1 MSKRFLQCLAC
12 ASILSSGAMFYPAAP
27 AHAMDEKAAQK
38 AVASKNV
45 RESIGMS
52 IRDAV
57 VTGVK
62 TNPEYNGIAASRRA
76 TDEELRQGYALYYP
90 SLDAAF
96 DTGYEYTN
104 DTTTRAIAGD
114 DEELWRSQSSLTLT
128 QMLFDGFETKYEV
141 QRQKARVVSSAHRV
155 HETTELVALSIIEAY
170 LNVLRQRYL
179 SAISQEN
186 VDDHKEILDQ
196 ISSGVDAGRS
206 TQADLEQARARL
218 ASAQAAQAN
227 VLEALETA
235 ESQYYR
241 EVGAEPG
248 ALIMPTVPYSNLRTT
263 LEDEITY
270 ALAASPTLKV
280 FESDIE
286 VAYAEA
292 EGTKSTYYPQV
303 DFQVSGSY
311 ADHIGGIETYEKNAS
326 ALVVANWNL
335 YRGGADVARER
346 EFRYRHEQAKAQY
359 SEAAR
364 GLEDEVRRTWAAMI
378 AAGTRAEKYAGQADA
393 NEEVVA
399 AYKDQFT
406 LNRRTL
412 LDVLDAQNELFVSK
426 TNKINAEFVQ
436 MFSVY
441 RLIALRGEVLDI
453 LGVPP
458 IDETVTET
466 ASAEWEQR
474 NKMKAR

>member
-1 MSKRFLQCLAC
+1 VSKGILSYLAC
-12 ASILSSGAMFYPAAP
+12 ATILCSGAALPLTT
-27 AHAMDEKAAQK
+27 AHAMDETAAQK
-38 AVASKNV
+38 TVASKDV
-45 RESIGMS
+45 RESIGQS
-52 IRDAV
+52 IREAV
-57 VTGVK
+57 ASGVK
-62 TNPEYNGIAASRRA
+62 TNPEYNAIAASRRA
-76 TDEELRQGYALYYP
+76 TDQELRQGYALYRP
-90 SLDAAF
+90 SLDLSA
-96 DTGYEYTN
+96 DTGYELT
-104 DTTTRAIAGD
+104 DDSTTRTITGD
-114 DEELWRSQSSLTLT
+114 DEELWRSQASLTLT
-128 QMLFDGFETKYEV
+128 QMLFDGFSTKYEV
-141 QRQKARVVSSAHRV
+141 ERQKARVTSSAHRV
-155 HETTELVALSIIEAY
+155 RETTELVGLSIVEAY

-186 VDDHKEILDQ
+186 VNDHKEILNQ
-196 ISSGVDAGRS
+196 IETGVDAGRS

-218 ASAQAAQAN
+218 ASAEAAQAN
-227 VLEALETA
+227 VLESLETA

-248 ALIMPTVPYSNLRTT
+248 ALIMPTVPYSALHTA

-270 ALAASPTLKV
+270 ALAKSPTLSV

-292 EGTKSTYYPQV
+292 LGTQSTYYPQV
-303 DFQVSGSY
+303 DLQVAGTY
-311 ADHIGGIETYEKNAS
+311 ADDIGGVEAYERGAS

-378 AAGTRAEKYAGQADA
+378 AAGSRAEKYDNQANA

-441 RLIALRGEVLDI
+441 RLVALRGELLSA
-453 LGVPP
+453 LGIPS
-458 IDETVTET
+458 IDADLTET
-466 ASAEWEQR
+466 AQTEWQEMR
-474 NKMKAR
+474 KMKAR